1 MTHHAFA
8 AESPR
13 VSLCVGI
20 DPSRAL
26 LEASGLPDT
35 PAGLDAFVAQVTDV
49 VEAEQVRVVK
59 PQVAFFERHGLAG
72 MRALAQ
78 LLAALRAQGVFVIA
92 DAKRGDIGSSVT
104 GYAEAWLTPGGDFEA
119 DALTVHPYH
128 GALSLTSAFDMAN
141 AHQKTVFVLVATSNP
156 EATVVQSAIM
166 SRGDSVA
173 HAILSDVVAYS
184 NQKGFDWRSI
194 GIVVGAT
201 VDQAALGLN
210 LELSPDLPILA
221 PGYGAQGAQ
230 LRDVSLHFP
239 HAHHVFP
246 VSARALF
253 DGGVSE
259 FPNRYRQAVS
269 DTGSM

>member
-8 AESPR
+8 AGSQR

-26 LEASGLPDT
+26 LEASGFPDT
-35 PAGLDAFVAQVTDV
+35 PAGLDAFVAQVTEV

-92 DAKRGDIGSSVT
+92 DAKRGDIGSSVA

-119 DALTVHPYH
+119 DALTLHPYH
-128 GALSLTSAFDMAN
+128 GALSLTSAFDIAN

-156 EATVVQSAIM
+156 EATPVQSAIT

-173 HAILSDVVAYS
+173 HAILSDLVAYS
-184 NQKGFDWRSI
+184 NQQGFDSRSI

-201 VDQAALGLN
+201 VDQARLGLN
-210 LELSPDLPILA
+210 LELCLDLPILA
-221 PGYGAQGAQ
+221 PGYGAQGAH
-230 LRDVSLHFP
+230 LRDVDLHFP

-269 DTGSM
+269 DAGSM